1 MSEIVAV
8 SVTVP
13 LFLLKITGSYQSIR
27 PQRALPPRGEGGR
40 TPRRIGR
47 NGSGF
52 GEFADVVGGTR
63 RTARFDVAVFTGLGQ
78 RDGEHEEP
86 EEGLRKY
93 VTE

>member
-1 MSEIVAV
+1 MSEIMAV

-40 TPRRIGR
+40 TPSRINR

-52 GEFADVVGGTR
+52 GEFADVVGSTWRAAG
-63 RTARFDVAVFTGLGQ
+63 FDVAVFTGLGQ
-78 RDGEHEEP
+78 RDGEDEEP
-86 EEGLRKY
+86 EEGLRKH
-93 VTE
+93 VTK